1 MYTVDENVGFI
12 LADFEFFLKGRYFV
26 YECTYSVLLFV
37 INISTRT
44 MNHDAFRFTHWHLL

>member
-37 INISTRT
+37 LSS
-44 MNHDAFRFTHWHLL
+44 FQQEP